1 MLIPLLAAGFSVM
14 AQYTGK
20 TIPSKDA
27 PAIAAGVL
35 RHTPSGVVTARY
47 ITPKSTHSA
56 VPQAD
61 TQQVNTQRNDY
72 AQRNEAQRSNM
83 RPNDSLQNGTAL
95 NNVQQNDVQSAGQR
109 DGNPLAPSLNTRY
122 SQGANQLDDY
132 IQQAFTN
139 NKGLKDQRF
148 QLDKSLAALQEARSL
163 FGPNVTFLGS
173 YTKAGGGRTI
183 DMPIGD
189 LLNPVYSSLNQLTN
203 SHQFPQVDNVS
214 VLLNPDNFFD
224 AKFRTSL
231 PLINAEIYYNQK
243 IKKEQLTRQQAALNV
258 YKRQLVQDIKTAYFQ
273 YYQASQAVAIY
284 RNALS
289 LIQESIRINE
299 SMVRNGVRNNTALYR
314 SQTEKEKTD
323 ASISKALNEQ
333 QNARA
338 YFNFLL
344 NRDLHTDIALD
355 SNLLAHLPP
364 AITADGS
371 ISGREE
377 LQQYKSAATAYRLN
391 EKLQKAYLIPRL
403 STFLDLGNQSMGLH
417 FDDKSRYYLFGVNL
431 EWTLF
436 GAQKYKH
443 RIRQATLDVQ
453 AIENATAQT
462 TDALQLQLYQAGNNY
477 RTALR
482 NLVTAE
488 SQLSFAQRYY
498 RDQLKVYKEG
508 QLLYIEL
515 VDAQNQLTQAQLQM
529 AVSQAAVQTAYAGVE
544 RAQASYNIES
554 VQL

>member
-1 MLIPLLAAGFSVM
+1 MSTIITKGAMLIPLLVAGLSVM
-14 AQYTGK
+14 AQYAGK
-20 TIPSKDA
+20 GIPPQNALVAAPGVSYSTVDGAAAIRPATQQNGDSTIS
-27 PAIAAGVL
+27 
-35 RHTPSGVVTARY
+35 RFE
-47 ITPKSTHSA
+47 HSA
-56 VPQAD
+56 
-61 TQQVNTQRNDY
+61 
-72 AQRNEAQRSNM
+72 
-83 RPNDSLQNGTAL
+83 GI
-95 NNVQQNDVQSAGQR
+95 
-109 DGNPLAPSLNTRY
+109 
-122 SQGANQLDDY
+122 LDEY
-132 IQQAFTN
+132 IRQAFTN

-148 QLDKSLAALQEARSL
+148 QLDKSLAALQEAKSL
-163 FGPNVTFLGS
+163 FGPNVTFMGS

-214 VLLNPDNFFD
+214 VLLNPDNFYD

-243 IKKEQLTRQQAALNV
+243 IKKEELTRQQAAINV

-333 QNARA
+333 QNAQA

-344 NRDLHTDIALD
+344 NRELNADIALD
-355 SNLLAHLPP
+355 SSLLINPP
-364 AITADGS
+364 PTLTGS
-371 ISGREE
+371 NISGREE

-391 EKLQKAYLIPRL
+391 EKLQKAYIIPRL
-403 STFLDLGNQSMGLH
+403 STFLDLGSQSTGFR

-436 GAQKYKH
+436 GSHKYKY
-443 RIRQATLDVQ
+443 RIKQATLDIQ

-482 NLVTAE
+482 NLTTAA

>member
-1 MLIPLLAAGFSVM
+1 MSTFITKGAMLIPLLVAEFSVM
-14 AQYTGK
+14 AQYAGRGVNPEVALAVASALPRDTTQS
-20 TIPSKDA
+20 TISPEK
-27 PAIAAGVL
+27 
-35 RHTPSGVVTARY
+35 
-47 ITPKSTHSA
+47 
-56 VPQAD
+56 
-61 TQQVNTQRNDY
+61 QR
-72 AQRNEAQRSNM
+72 
-83 RPNDSLQNGTAL
+83 G
-95 NNVQQNDVQSAGQR
+95 G
-109 DGNPLAPSLNTRY
+109 
-122 SQGANQLDDY
+122 NQLDEY
-132 IQQAFTN
+132 IQQAFVN

-163 FGPNVTFLGS
+163 FGPNVAFLAS

-189 LLNPVYSSLNQLTN
+189 LLNPVYKSLNQLTS

-214 VLLNPDNFFD
+214 VLLNPDNFYD
-224 AKFRTSL
+224 AKLRTSL
-231 PLINAEIYYNQK
+231 PLINAEIYYNQQ
-243 IKKEQLTRQQAALNV
+243 IKKEQITRQQAALNV

-289 LIQESIRINE
+289 LIQENIRINE
-299 SMVRNGVRNNTALYR
+299 SMVRNGIRNNTALYR

-323 ASISKALNEQ
+323 AAISKAQNEQ

-344 NRDLHTDIALD
+344 NRELNTGIVLD
-355 SNLLAHLPP
+355 SNLLTHLQPIP
-364 AITADGS
+364 DGDV
-371 ISGREE
+371 SGREE

-391 EKLQKAYLIPRL
+391 EKLQKAYIIPRL
-403 STFLDLGNQSMGLH
+403 STFLDLGSQSMGLH

-436 GAQKYKH
+436 GAHKYKY
-443 RIRQATLDVQ
+443 RIKQANLDILANDNV
-453 AIENATAQT
+453 TAQT

-482 NLVTAE
+482 NLGTAQ
-488 SQLSFAQRYY
+488 SQLSFAERYY

-515 VDAQNQLTQAQLQM
+515 LDAQNQLTQAQLQM
-529 AVSQAAVQTAYAGVE
+529 AVSQAAVQTAYASVE